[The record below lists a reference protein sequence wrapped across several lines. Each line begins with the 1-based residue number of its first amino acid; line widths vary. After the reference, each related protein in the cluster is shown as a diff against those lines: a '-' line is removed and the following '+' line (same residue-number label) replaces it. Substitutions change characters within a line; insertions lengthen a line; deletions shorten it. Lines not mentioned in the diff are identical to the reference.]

1 MGAMKPRLLLTLL
14 ALAASIVASAPAWSS
29 DTAKT
34 MILVAKRSLQD
45 RVYGSTVL
53 IVRPLGERHVG
64 FIVNKPTSLT
74 LGKLF
79 PKHQPSQKIADPVY
93 LGGPTGSE
101 VIFALVKGENPGARS
116 LTVAPGLYLAYDSRV
131 VDDVI
136 EKQPQQARFFAGMVM
151 WQPYELEEELKRGLW
166 FVLDSQPEA
175 LLRKPSEGLWEELVG
190 RAERRANTI

>member
-1 MGAMKPRLLLTLL
+1 MGAMKSRLLLAVLT
-14 ALAASIVASAPAWSS
+14 LAASFVACAPAWSS
-29 DTAKT
+29 DPAKT

-79 PKHQPSQKIADPVY
+79 PKHLPSQKIADPVY

-101 VIFALVKGENPGARS
+101 VIFALVKGESPGARS
-116 LTVAPGLYLAYDSRV
+116 LTLAPGLYLAYDSRV

-166 FVLDSQPEA
+166 FVLDAQPEV
-175 LLRKPSEGLWEELVG
+175 LLKKPTEGLWEDLVG